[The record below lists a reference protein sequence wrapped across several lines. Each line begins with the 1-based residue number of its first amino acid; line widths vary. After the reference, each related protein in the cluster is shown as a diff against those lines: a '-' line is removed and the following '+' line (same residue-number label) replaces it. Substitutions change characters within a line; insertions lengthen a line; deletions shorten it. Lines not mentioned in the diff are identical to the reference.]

1 MFLISLKIERS
12 KLDSVSALSPLFVT
26 SSVERRQNG
35 DGAET
40 RRRLVSTSSPLRNV
54 SKNSFEVLRLGLG
67 RDPIRELPTGS
78 MPPNCIGLCIGA
90 LPLECL
96 QGRFGR
102 RHGGNARHPEAAM
115 RCRRCWRHM
124 DRTQLPDAGVLEDW
138 LEQLACHF
146 DRAARVAESQEALS
160 VEELGLEEPVIG
172 HETPPPVSRHKETAN
187 QGRPQRSTRNVA
199 LERHRSSPQ

>member
-1 MFLISLKIERS
+1 MLPKRKYISAFFPLPGQERTRS
-12 KLDSVSALSPLFVT
+12 GNKVEMKRKNISALFP
-26 SSVERRQNG
+26 R
-35 DGAET
+35 
-40 RRRLVSTSSPLRNV
+40 RNV

-78 MPPNCIGLCIGA
+78 MPPNCIGLSIGA
-90 LPLECL
+90 LPLEYL

-115 RCRRCWRHM
+115 RCWRCWRHM

-146 DRAARVAESQEALS
+146 DRAAGVAESQEALS
-160 VEELGLEEPVIG
+160 VEELGLVEGPVLGHQASRSIG
-172 HETPPPVSRHKETAN
+172 RDIKTAY
-187 QGRPQRSTRNVA
+187 QG
-199 LERHRSSPQ
+199 